1 MKMKNKVTVLLG
13 VLTAI
18 LIGMLMLAA
27 QGASPM
33 ESYGSILQYSLGTAV
48 GRANTINRFV
58 FLTLAGASAAVALG
72 SGVSNLGQQ
81 GQILM
86 GAFAAALTGI
96 YVPAPGIV
104 LVPLMILVGVIV
116 GALYAGIA
124 ALAKR
129 YLGMNEFI
137 TTLML
142 NFLANFLV
150 EYLIATP
157 FKDPGTQWP
166 ATYVIARDGI
176 LPVWGKIDSAAL
188 IMLVVYAAMVYFFKK
203 SRLGYELRVM
213 GQNSLFAKVG
223 GCETGKN
230 FFVAMLLSG
239 ALAGILGVML
249 IIGGTQ
255 QHRVISGLVGSY
267 PDNGLM
273 LSIVAGNDIS
283 GVFVYAILFSILQ
296 SGSTGMQLDTGVPS
310 EFTTMLIAIT
320 VLSVVAFR
328 AYANTFINKMI
339 ARRKILKL
347 EEGAK

>member
-104 LVPLMILVGVIV
+104 LVPLMILVGVIA

-166 ATYVIARDGI
+166 ATYVITRDGI

-239 ALAGILGVML
+239 ALAGLLGVML